1 MARGDFIM
9 SGSLEGVPTRLR
21 VIADR
26 GACCGYGVCAEI
38 CPEIYQV
45 DDIGI
50 VKLLQEIVPEGL
62 ETKAKEAAAAC
73 PQSALR
79 VAEEPIG

>member
-1 MARGDFIM
+1 M
-9 SGSLEGVPTRLR
+9 SDLKPTLGAATHLR

-45 DDIGI
+45 DDIGV
-50 VKLLQEIVPEGL
+50 VKVLSDVVPEGL
-62 ETKAKEAAAAC
+62 EVKAKEAAAAC
-73 PQSALR
+73 PQNALR
-79 VAEEPIG
+79 VVEESGG

>member
-1 MARGDFIM
+1 M
-9 SGSLEGVPTRLR
+9 SGSKSAADAVTRLR

-45 DDIGI
+45 DDIG
-50 VKLLQEIVPEGL
+50 VVRLLTDIVPEGL
-62 ETKAKEAAAAC
+62 EIKAKEAASAC
-73 PQSALR
+73 PQNALR
-79 VAEEPIG
+79 VVDEPSGV

>member
-1 MARGDFIM
+1 M
-9 SGSLEGVPTRLR
+9 SGSSSAETSPTRLR

-26 GACCGYGVCAEI
+26 SACCGYGVCAEI

-50 VKLLQEIVPEGL
+50 VKLLEEIVPRGL
-62 ETKAKEAAAAC
+62 ETKAKEAAGAC

-79 VAEEPIG
+79 VVEEPAG

>member
-1 MARGDFIM
+1 M
-9 SGSLEGVPTRLR
+9 SGSKSAADAATRLR

-45 DDIGI
+45 DDIGV
-50 VKLLQEIVPEGL
+50 VKLLTDIVPEGL
-62 ETKAKEAAAAC
+62 RIKATEAASAC
-73 PQSALR
+73 PQNALR
-79 VAEEPIG
+79 VVEEPSAS

>member
-1 MARGDFIM
+1 MAKGDFIM
-9 SGSLEGVPTRLR
+9 SGSLESVPTRLR

-50 VKLLQEIVPEGL
+50 VKLLQEIVPDGL
-62 ETKAKEAAAAC
+62 ETKAREAAAAC

>member
-1 MARGDFIM
+1 M
-9 SGSLEGVPTRLR
+9 SDLKPTLGAAIRLR

-45 DDIGI
+45 DDIG
-50 VKLLQEIVPEGL
+50 VVRLLSDIVPEGL
-62 ETKAKEAAAAC
+62 EVKAKEAAGAC
-73 PQSALR
+73 PQNALR
-79 VAEEPIG
+79 VVEESGG

>member
-1 MARGDFIM
+1 M
-9 SGSLEGVPTRLR
+9 SGSTSAGTAPLRLR

-26 GACCGYGVCAEI
+26 SACCGYGVCAEI

-45 DDIGI
+45 DDIGV
-50 VKLLQEIVPEGL
+50 VKLLQEIVPQGL
-62 ETKAKEAAAAC
+62 EAKAKEAAAAC

-79 VAEEPIG
+79 VAEEPVR

>member
-1 MARGDFIM
+1 M
-9 SGSLEGVPTRLR
+9 SSSKSAADAATRLR

-45 DDIGI
+45 DDIGV
-50 VKLLQEIVPEGL
+50 VKLLTDIVPEGL
-62 ETKAKEAAAAC
+62 EVKAKEAASAC

-79 VAEEPIG
+79 VVEEPCGR